1 METRRFQYMAERV
14 SALGALPDCMPIAA
28 GLELKKFEPGDA
40 SALFEI
46 LERNPE
52 VKETVA
58 WAAKVDAAED
68 VEPRMRN
75 LSNEVYDG
83 RFVIING
90 GRLIGYVGAH
100 PGQQDHEFGVSYMLD
115 KTARGK
121 GYVSQALNILVE
133 ALETHV
139 YARHIYSQII
149 IGNESSEAVALR
161 LGFQPAETLIGVD
174 FPVEQQRWRLELDKG
189 Q

>member
-1 METRRFQYMAERV
+1 MAERV
-14 SALGALPDCMPIAA
+14 SALGALPDRMSIAES
-28 GLELKKFEPGDA
+28 LELKKFEPTDTP
-40 SALFEI
+40 ALFDI
-46 LERNPE
+46 VTRNPE
-52 VKETVA
+52 IKETVA
-58 WAAKVDAAED
+58 WAAKVDD
-68 VEPRMRN
+68 VDEIEPRMRH
-75 LSNEVYDG
+75 LSNGAYDG